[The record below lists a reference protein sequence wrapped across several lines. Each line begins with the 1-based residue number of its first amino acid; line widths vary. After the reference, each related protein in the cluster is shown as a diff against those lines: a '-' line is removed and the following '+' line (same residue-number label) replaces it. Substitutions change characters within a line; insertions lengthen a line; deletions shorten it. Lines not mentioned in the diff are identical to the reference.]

1 MEELISYRN
10 TKFVR
15 LPISDGKVSSEA
27 WIASYGSASSKK
39 REYSILQTD
48 L

>member
-15 LPISDGKVSSEA
+15 LPISDGRFPVRLDCQLWFCKFKE
-27 WIASYGSASSKK
+27 KK
-39 REYSILQTD
+39 EYSIIQTD